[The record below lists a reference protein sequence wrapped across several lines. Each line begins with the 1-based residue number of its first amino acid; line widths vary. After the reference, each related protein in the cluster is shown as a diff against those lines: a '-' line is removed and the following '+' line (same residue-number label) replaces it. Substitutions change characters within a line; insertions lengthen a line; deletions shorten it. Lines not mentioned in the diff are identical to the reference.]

1 MSDHI
6 YEERQFALWAEY
18 RDLNGRVSF
27 DAFMERHPRVNAY
40 VVNLLNK
47 FGTVS
52 AEIDCPVSRSDYFG
66 ANSPL
71 SEDDFADSYANPK
84 GGI

>member
-6 YEERQFALWAEY
+6 YEARQLALWAEY

-40 VVNLLNK
+40 VVNLLKK
-47 FGTVS
+47 FDTVS

-66 ANSPL
+66 ANPDNGRRSL
-71 SEDDFADSYANPK
+71 AVTEYATGNQ
-84 GGI
+84 

>member
-40 VVNLLNK
+40 VVNLLKK

-52 AEIDCPVSRSDYFG
+52 AEIDRSES
-66 ANSPL
+66 AKR
-71 SEDDFADSYANPK
+71 FAEMDLVQM
-84 GGI
+84 GD

>member
-1 MSDHI
+1 MSDYI
-6 YEERQFALWAEY
+6 YENRQLSLWDEY

-27 DAFMERHPRVNAY
+27 EAFMERHVNVNAY
-40 VVNLLNK
+40 VVNLLKK

-52 AEIDCPVSRSDYFG
+52 DEIDRADWFG

-71 SEDDFADSYANPK
+71 LQDDFADAYANPR

>member
-6 YEERQFALWAEY
+6 YEARQLALWAEY

-40 VVNLLNK
+40 VVNLLKK

-52 AEIDCPVSRSDYFG
+52 AEIDRSES
-66 ANSPL
+66 AKR
-71 SEDDFADSYANPK
+71 FAEMDLIQM
-84 GGI
+84 GD

>member
-1 MSDHI
+1 MSDHH
-6 YEERQFALWAEY
+6 YETRQLSLWDEY

-40 VVNLLNK
+40 IVNLLK
-47 FGTVS
+47 SFPDMTDR
-52 AEIDCPVSRSDYFG
+52 AEIDCARAYDRASDDY
-66 ANSPL
+66 
-71 SEDDFADSYANPK
+71 ADAYANPK

>member
-1 MSDHI
+1 MSDYI
-6 YEERQFALWAEY
+6 YENRQLALWAEY

-27 DAFMERHPRVNAY
+27 DAFMERHFKVNAY
-40 VVNLLNK
+40 IVNLLKK
-47 FGTVS
+47 FDTVS
-52 AEIDCPVSRSDYFG
+52 DEIDCADWFG

-71 SEDDFADSYANPK
+71 SQDDFADAYANPR